1 MRRAH
6 WCVPESL
13 IKANMVFI
21 LVAIA
26 VGRDVFRPDA
36 RTLVDTLINIQS
48 ATLPVLT
55 LSLTHITVA
64 RFARRPV

>member
-1 MRRAH
+1 
-6 WCVPESL
+6 
-13 IKANMVFI
+13 MVFI